1 MTRTERSVS
10 TYEVDVPL
18 RWSDQDPYRHI
29 NHATIVTLLEDART
43 ALLFDAAVREGV
55 AAFEAGLLVATVH
68 VAYRRPIPWDRR
80 GVRARMWCEQVRA
93 ASFTVGYEL
102 LLPTGGPAG
111 GGGVKVS
118 RRQRLEMCNFMVPR
132 ELAPVECDY
141 RGFHIVS
148 APPPSSTAPPSRPR
162 WWPPGT
168 VWWPGARPRSG
179 TRR

>member
-1 MTRTERSVS
+1 MTGTERPVA

-55 AAFEAGLLVATVH
+55 AAFEAGLLVATVR

-102 LLPTGGPAG
+102 LLPVDGADGDAWDTAKPA
-111 GGGVKVS
+111 VVADT
-118 RRQRLEMCNFMVPR
+118 QLVPYD
-132 ELAPVECDY
+132 LAAE
-141 RGFHIVS
+141 
-148 APPPSSTAPPSRPR
+148 RPR
-162 WWPPGT
+162 RLT
-168 VWWPGARPRSG
+168 AEERSFLDRY
-179 TRR
+179 TAA

>member
-111 GGGVKVS
+111 GEWDTTKPAVVADT
-118 RRQRLEMCNFMVPR
+118 QLVPYD
-132 ELAPVECDY
+132 LAAE
-141 RGFHIVS
+141 
-148 APPPSSTAPPSRPR
+148 RPR
-162 WWPPGT
+162 RLT
-168 VWWPGARPRSG
+168 AEERSFLDRY
-179 TRR
+179 TAA

>member
-102 LLPTGGPAG
+102 LLPTDGPDGEEWDTAKPA
-111 GGGVKVS
+111 VVADT
-118 RRQRLEMCNFMVPR
+118 QLVPYD
-132 ELAPVECDY
+132 LAAE
-141 RGFHIVS
+141 
-148 APPPSSTAPPSRPR
+148 RPR
-162 WWPPGT
+162 RLT
-168 VWWPGARPRSG
+168 AEERSFLDRY
-179 TRR
+179 TAA

>member
-1 MTRTERSVS
+1 MTRTERPVA

-18 RWSDQDPYRHI
+18 RWSDQDPYRHV

-68 VAYRRPIPWDRR
+68 VAYRRPIPWGRR
-80 GVRARMWCEQVRA
+80 GVRARMWCAQVRA

-111 GGGVKVS
+111 DEWDTAKPAVVADT
-118 RRQRLEMCNFMVPR
+118 QLVPYD
-132 ELAPVECDY
+132 LAAE
-141 RGFHIVS
+141 
-148 APPPSSTAPPSRPR
+148 RPR
-162 WWPPGT
+162 RLT
-168 VWWPGARPRSG
+168 AEERSFLDRY
-179 TRR
+179 TAA

>member
-1 MTRTERSVS
+1 MTRTERPVA

-55 AAFEAGLLVATVH
+55 AAFEAGLLVATVR

-102 LLPTGGPAG
+102 LLPVDGADGDAWDTAKPA
-111 GGGVKVS
+111 VVADT
-118 RRQRLEMCNFMVPR
+118 QLVPYD
-132 ELAPVECDY
+132 LAAE
-141 RGFHIVS
+141 
-148 APPPSSTAPPSRPR
+148 RPR
-162 WWPPGT
+162 RLT
-168 VWWPGARPRSG
+168 AEERSFLDRY
-179 TRR
+179 TAA

>member
-1 MTRTERSVS
+1 MTRTERPVS

-18 RWSDQDPYRHI
+18 RWSDQDPYRHV

-80 GVRARMWCEQVRA
+80 GVRARMWCAELRA

-102 LLPTGGPAG
+102 LLPTGVPAG
-111 GGGVKVS
+111 GEWDTAKPAVVADT
-118 RRQRLEMCNFMVPR
+118 QLVPYD
-132 ELAPVECDY
+132 LAAE
-141 RGFHIVS
+141 
-148 APPPSSTAPPSRPR
+148 RPR
-162 WWPPGT
+162 RLT
-168 VWWPGARPRSG
+168 AEERSFLDRY
-179 TRR
+179 TAA